1 MTQQDSIEKQDS
13 QDSKIICKIDTNEK
27 CGFDVE
33 IPELNSSSVSGLSQN
48 EQSGKAIACEHD
60 NLNTA
65 VDECVKDK
73 QFNRSEKTKG
83 SDEIDTEQSPFKGKN
98 SFQSTTIEP
107 LVNTNSESDNLTSD
121 DKKVP
126 CNQQTNDDT
135 STQGSENNKKNSNII
150 ELGDKAQGGIHKE
163 KLDSADQIKVVKKK
177 HKNVK
182 IPKCRVCDK
191 EFKTKEQLR
200 KHNKVPCKVRLTR
213 NLTQKV
219 LRPKRLEKSVPLPIV
234 KKKKKQK
241 PVPAKPKMITLIN
254 RRFADTSLDLNKD
267 KKGKFKTRRKSLY
280 DYNFCITRS
289 TDYRNANLDVLV
301 QYDSLNEQEQHFFHL
316 GLVGTNHLP
325 SHYRTPKSLIKR
337 VLKQNGSHSMEKVLE
352 IEEPVE
358 DGPPV
363 LEKVVDASGRIQ
375 EDIYI
380 LRDEIHHDI
389 EPPVLMTVEKLD
401 AGCSVDE
408 RLETST
414 DMMCPTL
421 VDELTENFKLPNS
434 ESCNKEKLE
443 NNEPNKEN
451 SFHHENLSDN
461 KTSEQ
466 NSKEEQKLSSELLT
480 GVDKVSPLK
489 SPNKTLGERHFMDA
503 IDVSSDTFSDESEFT
518 KTKLKEEDGT
528 KPSYSVTLGLQT
540 DIPSVTD
547 KIMYPRSS
555 FILKCLKRLENKHKN
570 IPDSKPCG
578 RKNLFESL
586 ENVSEDSKSCNISQC
601 KDEKY
606 TKNVNQT
613 QSEKNVLTKPIEEV
627 MVYPKPVDPK
637 NLEYRKPTFI
647 IPSDE
652 EILNYSDDT
661 VVRKQPE
668 LDSVSP
674 ENGRDLLQIIA
685 KTLGIF
691 PSTKTK
697 PLETSLIETPKHY
710 KETSKKDAVDDENGM
725 QIIVMNNTSESNEY
739 TMGIDVINVPKS
751 INEDLKKAASE
762 LESNCVFEDDNP
774 QGLAYPVEDAS
785 SEKKAQ
791 SSYSGANSD
800 PGDISIPKEVYEFL
814 EDYNTISPKAPEP
827 NIASRH
833 DAQILQPTRDIHM
846 VPGPKLNTS
855 EVVDI
860 HFNLCSKKAPP
871 CEQPKSHPLTS
882 SNAHNVN
889 PVADL
894 KPLQNN
900 EQGTPFGSSVNTKD
914 EVLQTEHLHSNEDLP
929 LYAIPV
935 GYVSENCQTSSG
947 TTCCPENQPTL
958 STSQP
963 LNQDNNTAC
972 NQPPSRI
979 SRPLKELSI
988 SIPSQM
994 SSEKSDAD
1002 PVFSHSIVFKSENA
1016 QEPSVRQSIPN
1027 VSESIP
1033 ESDQVWSR
1041 ILEEYKA
1048 ERMQNHNNRP
1058 EESSLSRTAKQQK
1071 PRTLSYKEEHADSF
1085 ISKPVF
1091 TRSYSTSATSTL
1103 SNASNQTVQHHDD
1116 SEKVFMSCSF
1126 SPTNSSNSLK
1136 MIFRKERSPKE
1147 ENQSV
1152 NASSEERICSS
1163 ETVNE
1168 RDQLRETN
1176 LSTADSDP
1184 SPSDVGATDDDEE
1197 ESLPYMIVDTG
1208 VEICRKALGTHEDE
1222 VEDLSEDEDWI
1233 SGQDAE
1239 SQDAVT

>member
-1 MTQQDSIEKQDS
+1 MTQQGSIEKQDS
-13 QDSKIICKIDTNEK
+13 QDSKIICNIDTKEK
-27 CGFDVE
+27 CGLHKEV
-33 IPELNSSSVSGLSQN
+33 PELNSSSVSVLSQT
-48 EQSGKAIACEHD
+48 EQSGGAIACERD
-60 NLNTA
+60 NLNTTA
-65 VDECVKDK
+65 DECVKDK
-73 QFNRSEKTKG
+73 QFNRSEKTKC
-83 SDEIDTEQSPFKGKN
+83 SDEIDTEQSPFKEKKN
-98 SFQSTTIEP
+98 SLQSTTNEP
-107 LVNTNSESDNLTSD
+107 LVNTNSESDNLTSAD
-121 DKKVP
+121 IEVS
-126 CNQQTNDDT
+126 CNQQTNNDDKNT
-135 STQGSENNKKNSNII
+135 EGIEKNQKNSRII

-163 KLDSADQIKVVKKK
+163 KVDSPDQVKVVKKK

-254 RRFADTSLDLNKD
+254 RRFADRSLDLNKE

-337 VLKQNGSHSMEKVLE
+337 VLKQNGSNSMEKVLE
-352 IEEPVE
+352 REEPLE

-401 AGCSVDE
+401 AGCSLEE
-408 RLETST
+408 RFEAST

-421 VDELTENFKLPNS
+421 DNELTENYKLPNS

-451 SFHHENLSDN
+451 SFHHENLSAN
-461 KTSEQ
+461 KASEQ
-466 NSKEEQKLSSELLT
+466 NSIEEQKIPSELLT
-480 GVDKVSPLK
+480 GADKASPLK
-489 SPNKTLGERHFMDA
+489 SPNKTLCERHFMDA

-518 KTKLKEEDGT
+518 KTKLKEDDDT

-606 TKNVNQT
+606 TKNVDQT
-613 QSEKNVLTKPIEEV
+613 HSEKNVLTKPVEEV
-627 MVYPKPVDPK
+627 VVYPKPVDPK

-647 IPSDE
+647 IPTDE
-652 EILNYSDDT
+652 EILNYTDDT

-674 ENGRDLLQIIA
+674 ENGRELLQILA

-697 PLETSLIETPKHY
+697 PLETSLSETPKKY
-710 KETSKKDAVDDENGM
+710 KETVNKDAVDDENGM
-725 QIIVMNNTSESNEY
+725 QIIVMNNTAESNEY

-762 LESNCVFEDDNP
+762 LENNCVFEEDNP
-774 QGLAYPVEDAS
+774 QGLAYPVEDTS

-791 SSYSGANSD
+791 STYERAKSD

-827 NIASRH
+827 RH

-860 HFNLCSKKAPP
+860 HFNFCSKETPR
-871 CEQPKSHPLTS
+871 CEHPKSHRLAS

-900 EQGTPFGSSVNTKD
+900 EQETPFGPSVNIRD
-914 EVLQTEHLHSNEDLP
+914 DVLQTKHLQSNEDLP

-935 GYVSENCQTSSG
+935 GYVSENCQTISG
-947 TTCCPENQPTL
+947 TTCYPENQSTL
-958 STSQP
+958 SISQP
-963 LNQDNNTAC
+963 LNQDNETAC
-972 NQPPSRI
+972 NQTPSKL
-979 SRPLKELSI
+979 SRPLKELSV

-994 SSEKSDAD
+994 SSEKSDVN
-1002 PVFSHSIVFKSENA
+1002 PVFSHSNVFKSENA
-1016 QEPSVRQSIPN
+1016 QKPSVQQSIPK
-1027 VSESIP
+1027 VSESTP

-1058 EESSLSRTAKQQK
+1058 EESSLSHTAKQQK
-1071 PRTLSYKEEHADSF
+1071 PRTLSYEENTDSF

-1103 SNASNQTVQHHDD
+1103 SNASNQTLQHDD
-1116 SEKVFMSCSF
+1116 NSEKVFMSCSF

-1152 NASSEERICSS
+1152 NASSEERICSPQ
-1163 ETVNE
+1163 TVNI
-1168 RDQLRETN
+1168 RDPLRETN
-1176 LSTADSDP
+1176 LSTADSEP
-1184 SPSDVGATDDDEE
+1184 SLEDVGATDDDEE

-1222 VEDLSEDEDWI
+1222 EEDLSEEEDWI
-1233 SGQDAE
+1233 SGQDVE